1 MIGFTSRTLAILL
14 LLTAPALA
22 SAAEVLIVGDSHTCG
37 AFGPELARLRAEA
50 GDRVTLYCA
59 SSSAP
64 RHWVNAP
71 NSEGLR
77 CLTSV
82 NGASLVKCSGT
93 GALPPLATLFA
104 ADKYQEIV
112 VALGTNSLA
121 KPAVTPDYL
130 VMAQAATRSGAR
142 CRWIGPPHLRPDQA
156 KGFSPKS
163 LKKLEGNLDSF
174 YDSLQSELGGECTII
189 DSRPVSKLGAPAG
202 ATTDGVHRGVAAG
215 KAWANALAGEI

>member
-1 MIGFTSRTLAILL
+1 MIGLTARLL
-14 LLTAPALA
+14 VALFLLTAPALA

-37 AFGPELARLRAEA
+37 AFGPELARLRAKS

-71 NSEGLR
+71 ESEGLR

-82 NGASLVKCSGT
+82 NGASLAKCSGT
-93 GALPPLATLFA
+93 GALPPLATLFEQ
-104 ADKYQEIV
+104 DKYEEIV

-121 KPAVTPDYL
+121 KPAATPDYL
-130 VMAQAATRSGAR
+130 VMAKAAAKSGAR

-156 KGFSPKS
+156 KGFNPKS

-174 YDSLQSELGGECTII
+174 YESLVADLGGECTII

-202 ATTDGVHRGVAAG
+202 ATSDGVHRGVAAG
-215 KAWANALAGEI
+215 KAWANALASEI